1 MRQRANNEL
10 RKIEVKVNVIP
21 NADGSAY
28 FAFGNTKA
36 LAAVYGPKELLPK
49 FLQDDK
55 KATVRVR
62 YNMAPFST
70 DTRKS
75 PGPDRRSIEI
85 SKVLKDAI
93 ENAIFVEDYPRAA
106 IDCYAEI
113 ISSDGS
119 TRVTALN
126 AISISL
132 ALAGVAMKDLI
143 AACTAGK
150 YNGNLII
157 DLDQEE
163 DNNGEADLAFAILP
177 NKEDVVLLQM
187 DGLLSKEELL
197 KLFEM
202 LRDATKKIYEEQ
214 VKAIKN
220 YYENI

>member
-10 RKIEVKVNVIP
+10 RKIEMKANVIP

-28 FAFGNTKA
+28 VAFGNTKA
-36 LAAVYGPKELLPK
+36 IAAVYGPKELLPK

-62 YNMAPFST
+62 YNMAAFST
-70 DTRKS
+70 DSRKS

-93 ENAIFVEDYPRAA
+93 ENTVFVEDYPRAA

-126 AISISL
+126 ALSLSL
-132 ALAGVAMKDLI
+132 ALAGIAMRDLI
-143 AACTAGK
+143 VACTAGK
-150 YNGNLII
+150 YNGELIL

-163 DNNGEADLAFAILP
+163 DNNGEADMAFAILP
-177 NKEDVVLLQM
+177 NREEVVLLQM
-187 DGLLSKEELL
+187 DGLLSKEELF

-202 LRDATKKIYEEQ
+202 LKEASKKIYEEQ
-214 VKAIKN
+214 VKTLKN
-220 YYENI
+220 YYENV